1 MYTHIYIYI
10 FLYRLQIRDLPI
22 GKILDTKMKQFKNT
36 IPLMVN
42 LKNEALRE
50 RHWKMLM
57 EKTGQYFDM
66 APDVFTLENMFAME
80 LHRFSDITDEIIN
93 NAVKEQ
99 LLEKGVKEIVAGWNN
114 VFFNINQ
121 HSKAGQSRGYIL
133 GSIDEITIIL
143 DDNLMSLQSMAA
155 SQ

>member
-1 MYTHIYIYI
+1 
-10 FLYRLQIRDLPI
+10 
-22 GKILDTKMKQFKNT
+22 MKQFKNT
-36 IPLMVN
+36 IPLMVS

-93 NAVKEQ
+93 NAVKEL
-99 LLEKGVKEIVAGWNN
+99 LLEKGVKEVVAAWDN
-114 VFFNINQ
+114 VYFTTIK
-121 HSKAGQSRGYIL
+121 HTKGGEDRG
-133 GSIDEITIIL
+133 
-143 DDNLMSLQSMAA
+143 
-155 SQ
+155 

>member
-1 MYTHIYIYI
+1 
-10 FLYRLQIRDLPI
+10 
-22 GKILDTKMKQFKNT
+22 MKQFKNT

-80 LHRFSDITDEIIN
+80 LHRFSDITDAIIN
-93 NAVKEQ
+93 NAVKEL
-99 LLEKGVKEIVAGWNN
+99 LLEKGVKEIVAAWQN
-114 VFFNINQ
+114 VYFTVNQ
-121 HSKAGQSRGYIL
+121 HTKAGQNRGYAKFLCVQTRLSHSCEFFFLFRCIL
-133 GSIDEITIIL
+133 GSVEEIMLLL

>member
-1 MYTHIYIYI
+1 
-10 FLYRLQIRDLPI
+10 
-22 GKILDTKMKQFKNT
+22 MKQFKNT

-66 APDVFTLENMFAME
+66 APAVFTLENMFAME

-93 NAVKEQ
+93 NAVKEL
-99 LLEKGVKEIVAGWNN
+99 LLEKGVKEIVAGWG
-114 VFFNINQ
+114 VVKFTIQ
-121 HSKAGQSRGYIL
+121 LHTKAGVGRG
-133 GSIDEITIIL
+133 
-143 DDNLMSLQSMAA
+143 
-155 SQ
+155 